1 MVKAMKKR
9 KKKASESTAERHEQL
24 REALL
29 RAAERTIEAEG
40 YQALRARALAE
51 EVGCAVGAI
60 YTVFPDLDALALA
73 VKSRIIDVLDAALA
87 QAVANAA
94 GQGASAE
101 QAAIRRLLALAQ
113 AYLRFAVEQAARWR
127 MLFEYRVA
135 PGNTLPD
142 WYVERLDAVF
152 THVDE
157 PLHVLVPGLADDRR
171 AELGRGLFSAVHGI
185 VVLGL
190 EQKLYTFSPETIAAQ
205 VETIVRATIAG
216 LTLRERRDEI
226 IRV

>member
-1 MVKAMKKR
+1 MVKAMKKPT
-9 KKKASESTAERHEQL
+9 KKPAESTDQRHKQL

-29 RAAERTIEAEG
+29 QAAERTIETDG
-40 YQALRARALAE
+40 YQALRARSLAE
-51 EVGCAVGAI
+51 DVGCAVGAI
-60 YTVFPDLDALALA
+60 YNVFPDLDALALA
-73 VKSRIIDVLDAALA
+73 VKSRIIDVMDAELA
-87 QAVANAA
+87 QAVATAA
-94 GQGASAE
+94 EKGASPE
-101 QAAIRRLLALAQ
+101 QAAIHRLLALAQ
-113 AYLRFAVEQAARWR
+113 AYLRFAVERAARWR

-152 THVDE
+152 THVDA
-157 PLHVLVPGLADDRR
+157 PLRVLVPGLADDRR

-205 VETIVRATIAG
+205 AETIVRAAIAG
-216 LTLRERRDEI
+216 LMLRDRRDEI